1 MPESTTESNWWKT
14 GVVYQVY
21 PRSFADSS
29 GSGMG
34 DLAGITSRL
43 AYLKDLGVDAL
54 WLSPFYPSPQVDAG
68 YDIADYRDVDP
79 VFGSLEDFEV
89 LLHTAHEQGLAVI
102 IDLVP
107 NHSSYQHPLFQAAL
121 RGLPEGPE
129 RAMYHFV
136 EGDGASGELPPNNW
150 KSVFGGP
157 SWTRVVEADGQ
168 PGQWYYH
175 LFDPGFWSSLR
186 ACCASGLTWV

>member
-1 MPESTTESNWWKT
+1 MLTMPESTTEPSWWKT

-89 LLHTAHEQGLAVI
+89 LLHTAH
-102 IDLVP
+102 
-107 NHSSYQHPLFQAAL
+107 
-121 RGLPEGPE
+121 
-129 RAMYHFV
+129 
-136 EGDGASGELPPNNW
+136 
-150 KSVFGGP
+150 
-157 SWTRVVEADGQ
+157 
-168 PGQWYYH
+168 
-175 LFDPGFWSSLR
+175 
-186 ACCASGLTWV
+186 